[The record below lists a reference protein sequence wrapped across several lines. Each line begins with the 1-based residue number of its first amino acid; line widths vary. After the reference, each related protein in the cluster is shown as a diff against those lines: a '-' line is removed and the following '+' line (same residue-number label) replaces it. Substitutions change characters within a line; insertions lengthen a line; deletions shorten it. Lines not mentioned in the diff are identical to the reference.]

1 MKKILIIIL
10 FLSIYSCGYSPIYTS
25 NDIKFK
31 INQIEINGDKKVN
44 KFILKQISRLRNNS
58 SNNIYDLN
66 IFSSKEINSISKD
79 IKGNTKTFEMV
90 IETNIEIKKNDK
102 IIKEKTFSESFNYN
116 NTSNKFDLSQY
127 ERDIQENLID
137 KIVDNIIFTF
147 DTLNDS

>member
-58 SNNIYDLN
+58 SNNIYDLK

-90 IETNIEIKKNDK
+90 IETNIEI
-102 IIKEKTFSESFNYN
+102 IKMIK
-116 NTSNKFDLSQY
+116 L
-127 ERDIQENLID
+127 
-137 KIVDNIIFTF
+137 
-147 DTLNDS
+147 